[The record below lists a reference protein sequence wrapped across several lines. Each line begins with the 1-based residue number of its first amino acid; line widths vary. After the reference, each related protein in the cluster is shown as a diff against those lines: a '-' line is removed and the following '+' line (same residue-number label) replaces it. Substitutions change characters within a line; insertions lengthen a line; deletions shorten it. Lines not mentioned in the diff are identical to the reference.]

1 MATLKPQAGIAAAP
15 VGAQQPVR
23 LHSFALLLPLVCLF
37 IAINSFV
44 AVYKLSNLCT
54 SFQQY
59 GMEAAGVPDQPIEE
73 AGMTPEV
80 IQKVSYLIFYCNCK
94 YGSTGL

>member
-1 MATLKPQAGIAAAP
+1 MAVHK
-15 VGAQQPVR
+15 
-23 LHSFALLLPLVCLF
+23 LPD
-37 IAINSFV
+37 
-44 AVYKLSNLCT
+44 LCT

-80 IQKVSYLIFYCNCK
+80 IQKVSYLIFMLVVREAIANVF
-94 YGSTGL
+94 TDL